1 MVTMTSAS
9 APRRSRST
17 DSNGRPRSAAV
28 SARRESI
35 SGWKFQPITFS
46 KFRWRA
52 AARIW
57 KADWCPAPTMPRTFA
72 SFRARCLIETAAE
85 AAVRAAVR

>member
-1 MVTMTSAS
+1 MMTSAS

-17 DSNGRPRSAAV
+17 ASKGRPSSAAV

-35 SGWKFQPITFS
+35 SGWRFQPTTRS
-46 KFRWRA
+46 KPRWRA

-57 KADWCPAPTMPRTFA
+57 KADWWPAPTMPRTLA
-72 SFRARCLIETAAE
+72 SGRARCLIETAEE